1 MFRLI
6 AKSQRLLLAALL
18 FSIALW
24 PFSFANSLEK
34 TIKSSLTIPELDV
47 KAWALMEVNSGW
59 VVAGE
64 NIHEK
69 LPPAS
74 ITKLMSNYVVFAKL
88 ANGDINFKDQV
99 SISEQAWRAEGSR
112 MFADVNTSI
121 ELEHL
126 LKSTIIQSG
135 NDAAIALA
143 EYVGGSE
150 ASFAQMMN
158 QAANDLGL
166 TNSNFKN
173 STGLPATDHFMS
185 AADIAT
191 LSAAL
196 IREFPDFYTWYAIKE
211 YTHNSITQYNR
222 NKLLWKDSTVDG
234 LKTGHTNAAGYCLVG
249 TATRKGQRWIA
260 VVLGSEG
267 EREREQEVLSLLNF
281 AYAAYQPGQL
291 LNQQEGIASVDVY
304 GGEVDEVRLQAM
316 NAANV
321 VVPSGRLEDVKTE
334 LLVSPYF
341 EAPIEIG
348 QPMGIASLTL
358 DGEHVLDI
366 PLTSMSTIRKGSWW
380 KTVKDSIRLR
390 WRNWMADD

>member
-1 MFRLI
+1 MKTKNNYT
-6 AKSQRLLLAALL
+6 ALATLV
-18 FSIALW
+18 FCFALW
-24 PFSFANSLEK
+24 PFEVVYALQKTVKTSLAA
-34 TIKSSLTIPELDV
+34 PELDV

-64 NIHEK
+64 NIDEK

-88 ANGDINFKDQV
+88 ANGDVNFKDQV

-112 MFADVNTSI
+112 MFADVNTTI

-158 QAANDLGL
+158 QAASELGL
-166 TNSNFKN
+166 TNSYFEN
-173 STGLPATDHFMS
+173 STGLPAPDHLMS

-196 IREFPDFYTWYAIKE
+196 IKDFPEFYDWYSIKE

-222 NKLLWKDSTVDG
+222 NKLLWKDSTIDG

-249 TATRKGQRWIA
+249 TAKRKGQRWIA

-267 EREREQEVLSLLNF
+267 EREREQAVLSLINF
-281 AYAAYQPGQL
+281 AYAAYQPGKL
-291 LNQQEGIASVDVY
+291 LDQQEGIASVDVY
-304 GGEVDEVRLQAM
+304 GGEADQVRLQAT

-321 VVPSGRLEDVKTE
+321 VVPKGRLEDIKTE

-341 EAPIEIG
+341 EAPIEVG

-358 DGEHVLDI
+358 DGEPLLDI
-366 PLTSMSTIRKGSWW
+366 PLISMSTIANGSWW
-380 KTVKDSIRLR
+380 KRIKDSIRLR

>member
-1 MFRLI
+1 MKTRNVY
-6 AKSQRLLLAALL
+6 LALATL
-18 FSIALW
+18 FFCSVLW
-24 PFSFANSLEK
+24 PYDAVNALER
-34 TIKSSLTIPELDV
+34 IVKSSLSAPELDV

-64 NIHEK
+64 NVDER

-74 ITKLMSNYVVFAKL
+74 ITKLMSNYVVFDKL
-88 ANGDINFKDQV
+88 ASGDINFKDQV

-158 QAANDLGL
+158 QAARNLGL

-173 STGLPATDHFMS
+173 STGLPAPDHFMS

-196 IREFPDFYTWYAIKE
+196 I
-211 YTHNSITQYNR
+211 
-222 NKLLWKDSTVDG
+222 
-234 LKTGHTNAAGYCLVG
+234 
-249 TATRKGQRWIA
+249 
-260 VVLGSEG
+260 
-267 EREREQEVLSLLNF
+267 LSL
-281 AYAAYQPGQL
+281 
-291 LNQQEGIASVDVY
+291 IH
-304 GGEVDEVRLQAM
+304 
-316 NAANV
+316 
-321 VVPSGRLEDVKTE
+321 
-334 LLVSPYF
+334 
-341 EAPIEIG
+341 I
-348 QPMGIASLTL
+348 
-358 DGEHVLDI
+358 
-366 PLTSMSTIRKGSWW
+366 
-380 KTVKDSIRLR
+380 
-390 WRNWMADD
+390 